1 LYKNRLAA
9 FVLFLLLGSF
19 DFNLNVQQ
27 AQKGIWSGSKK
38 DTFQIIPEI

>member
-9 FVLFLLLGSF
+9 FVLFLLFGAF

-27 AQKGIWSGSKK
+27 AQKGIWIRSKK